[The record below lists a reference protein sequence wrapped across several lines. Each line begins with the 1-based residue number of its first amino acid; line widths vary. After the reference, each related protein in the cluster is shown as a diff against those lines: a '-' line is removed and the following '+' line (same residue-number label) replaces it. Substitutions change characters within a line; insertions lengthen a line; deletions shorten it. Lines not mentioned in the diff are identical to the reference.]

1 MGNDVNCGDT
11 FVGSGAGGNDKINGG
26 QGDVKLTGCRGADTF
41 NCGNGSDTITD
52 FNEAEGDKA
61 NRDCENVSRG

>member
-1 MGNDVNCGDT
+1 MTEMLEISDD
-11 FVGSGAGGNDKINGG
+11 
-26 QGDVKLTGCRGADTF
+26 KLTVGRGVDTF

-61 NRDCENVSRG
+61 SRNCENVSRG